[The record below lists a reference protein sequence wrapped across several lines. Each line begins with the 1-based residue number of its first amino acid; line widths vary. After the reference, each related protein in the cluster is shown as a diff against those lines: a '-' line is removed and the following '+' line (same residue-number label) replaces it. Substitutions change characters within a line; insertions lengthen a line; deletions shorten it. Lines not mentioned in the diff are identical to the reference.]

1 MTQIAVSNRKRLV
14 RQIPKWVYGLGGLLA
29 IGVVVALFLTGKTPG
44 LGSSSP
50 VTLNTVPVKRGV
62 FESRVVVR
70 GDLQAV
76 ENIDIVCQ
84 VEGATTITELA
95 PEGSFAKK
103 GDILVVLDSSAI
115 RQRLED
121 ALIEWQRAKADVTTA
136 EEMLEIQKSQN
147 AANLEAAEVALQL
160 AQIEM
165 TKYVEGVYPG
175 QLADARMA
183 LEKAE
188 TGLKTKQD
196 DLAQTRSLFAKGFV
210 TATEVKTK
218 ELDVA
223 AAQRDVSKAK
233 SDMDLLV
240 TYTHQSELANLKNT
254 LAQAEQKLE
263 RTKRE
268 NSANLSQ
275 RAADLAAK
283 RSQLE
288 VIERRVANLRQQVEY
303 CTIRA
308 PADGLVVYRNEGNR
322 DTVQIQE
329 GATVRERQVLMRLP
343 DTSRMKVAL
352 KVNESLISGLEVGQT
367 ATVKLNSIPTP
378 LMGTVTR
385 ISPIADSVD
394 RWSNPDRRDYPVDVV
409 LDETPQGLK
418 PGMTAQVSILT
429 RRIEDAVYIPV
440 GALYSAGTQRYTFIV
455 HDNSITPVPV
465 EIGATNETDVQ
476 ILTGLQP
483 GQNVLLLQAGQG
495 KTLLEQAG
503 IKIAPMA
510 PAAEP
515 GKRPRRD
522 GTDSSPSVNRKSLP
536 APTKGQQSG
545 PQQPLTETDQKPKAS
560 IQ

>member
-1 MTQIAVSNRKRLV
+1 MTQIAVTNRKRLF
-14 RQIPKWVYGLGGLLA
+14 RPIPKWVYG
-29 IGVVVALFLTGKTPG
+29 IGVFLVFGLVLTLFLIGKPSG
-44 LGSSSP
+44 FGSSIPTSL
-50 VTLNTVPVKRGV
+50 TTVPVKKGV

-76 ENIDIVCQ
+76 DNIDIVCQ
-84 VEGATTITELA
+84 VEGASTITELA
-95 PEGSFAKK
+95 PEGSFVKK
-103 GDILVVLDSSAI
+103 GDILVVLDSSTI

-121 ALIEWQRAKADVTTA
+121 TLIEWQRAKADVTTA

-275 RAADLAAK
+275 RIADLAAK
-283 RSQLE
+283 KSQLE
-288 VIERRVANLRQQVEY
+288 VIERRVAHLRQQVEN

-308 PADGLVVYRNEGNR
+308 PADGLVVYRNENNR
-322 DTVQIQE
+322 DSVQIQE

-343 DTSRMKVAL
+343 DTSRMKVTL

-367 ATVKLNSIPTP
+367 ATVKLNSISTP
-378 LMGTVTR
+378 LIGSVSR
-385 ISPIADSVD
+385 ISPVADSVD

-409 LDETPQGLK
+409 LDETPPGLK

-429 RRIEDAVYIPV
+429 RRIENAIYIPV
-440 GALYSAGTQRYTFIV
+440 GSLYSAGRQRYAFVAQNNTV
-455 HDNSITPVPV
+455 NPVSV

-476 ILTGLQP
+476 ILNGLQP

-503 IKIAPMA
+503 IKIMPVAPD
-510 PAAEP
+510 EP
-515 GKRPRRD
+515 GKPSRRNGSD
-522 GTDSSPSVNRKSLP
+522 TGPSANRKNS
-536 APTKGQQSG
+536 PTNGNDKPDTSG
-545 PQQPLTETDQKPKAS
+545 PSSKEPGHPPKTS
-560 IQ
+560 